1 MVMKTHFKSSVKL
14 FKKHFTRL
22 ITIIAIVFVSIGF
35 MAGIGEV
42 EFKIKTAA
50 NDYYQSK
57 NISDIYIKSKNEN
70 GFSDQELSYLA
81 ERFGENNLSES
92 LCYEM
97 ELDADS
103 STGEKDIV
111 RLYNYNLESHINQLE
126 LLEGELPKA
135 SSLLSRKI
143 DVVVERKTDA
153 IKGYEIGDKITVEY
167 SKLFSYELTVCGIV
181 RNPLIVQQIEE
192 PSFQFEDDHIDNVV
206 YIHSNSP
213 FRTNDVY
220 ITLEDRTLF
229 DSFSGEYETEI
240 NRLKAELETK
250 LGTENVSVLSLYENF
265 GMNSLVSYGEKVGDI
280 GIIFVVFFLLVTLLV
295 VYSTMSRLFDEERAQ
310 IACLKTLGYSNAKI
324 VSKYALFVFIATAI
338 GGGVAFGLGLWLTK
352 IIYTAFHMQYAM
364 PPFPTANHYFY
375 YLLTLIILILS
386 TLILT
391 FATGMKLTKQ
401 KPVTLLTPKAPK
413 AGKKVIIERIPLIW
427 NRLSFKHK
435 STMRNVL
442 LFKSRFFMTV
452 VSVLGST
459 VLVLSGM
466 GLTDCSIKL
475 DGGASLIAIALTLII
490 CSALLCALVVYN
502 LTNINVSERTREI
515 ATLMVLGYDDR
526 EVTGYIFRE
535 VYIMSFIGAI
545 LGLPFGLAFLDFV
558 FNLINFGSVSD
569 INWWTWILTP
579 ILTMCFTFLSTRLLY
594 RKITKTDMNAS
605 LKTLE

>member
-1 MVMKTHFKSSVKL
+1 MVMKTHFKSSVRL

-22 ITIIAIVFVSIGF
+22 VTIIAIVFVSIGF

-42 EFKIKTAA
+42 EFKVKTAA
-50 NDYYQSK
+50 NNYYQSQ

-70 GFSDQELSYLA
+70 GFSKEELSYLSN
-81 ERFGENNLSES
+81 RFGENNLSES

-97 ELDADS
+97 ELNTDS
-103 STGEKDIV
+103 PTGEKDIV
-111 RLYNYNLESHINQLE
+111 RLYNYNLESRINQLE

-135 SSLLSRKI
+135 SSLLSKKI
-143 DVVVERKTDA
+143 DVVVERQTDA
-153 IKGYEIGDKITVEY
+153 IKGYEIGDTITVEY

-192 PSFQFEDDHIDNVV
+192 PSFQFENDHIDNVV
-206 YIHSNSP
+206 YINSKSP

-229 DSFSGEYETEI
+229 DSFSDEYETEI
-240 NRLKAELETK
+240 NRLKAEIEAE
-250 LGTENVSVLSLYENF
+250 LGAENVSVLSLYENF
-265 GMNSLVSYGEKVGDI
+265 GMNSLVSYGEKVGEI
-280 GIIFVVFFLLVTLLV
+280 GVIFVVFFLLVTLLV

-338 GGGVAFGLGLWLTK
+338 GGGAAFGLGLWLTK

-364 PPFPTANHYFY
+364 PPFPTTNHYFY
-375 YLLTLIILILS
+375 YLLTLIILLVA

-391 FATGMKLTKQ
+391 FATGMKLAKQ
-401 KPVTLLTPKAPK
+401 KPVTLLTPRAPK
-413 AGKKVIIERIPLIW
+413 AGKKVIIERIPFIW
-427 NRLSFKHK
+427 NHLSFKHK

-442 LFKSRFFMTV
+442 LFKSRFLMTV
-452 VSVLGST
+452 ISVLGST

-475 DGGASLIAIALTLII
+475 DGGASLIAIAVTLIV

-515 ATLMVLGYDDR
+515 ATLMVLGYDDK
-526 EVTGYIFRE
+526 EVSGYIFRE

-545 LGLPFGLAFLDFV
+545 LGLPVGLVFLEFV
-558 FNLINFGSVSD
+558 FGLINFGSVAD

>member
-1 MVMKTHFKSSVKL
+1 MVMKTHFKSSVRL

-22 ITIIAIVFVSIGF
+22 ITIVAIVFVSIGF

-42 EFKIKTAA
+42 EFKVKTAA
-50 NDYYQSK
+50 NKYYQSQ
-57 NISDIYIKSKNEN
+57 NISDIYIKSKNES
-70 GFSDQELSYLA
+70 GFSKKELAYLT
-81 ERFGENNLSES
+81 ERFGKDNVLES

-97 ELDADS
+97 ELDS
-103 STGEKDIV
+103 ETEEKDIV
-111 RLYNYNLESHINQLE
+111 RLYNHNLESSINQLE
-126 LLEGELPKA
+126 LLEGEMPKA
-135 SSLLSRKI
+135 SSLLSKKI
-143 DVVVERKTDA
+143 DVVVERQTSA
-153 IKGYEIGDKITVEY
+153 IKGYEIGDTITVEY
-167 SKLFSYELTVCGIV
+167 SKLYSFELTVCGIV
-181 RNPLIVQQIEE
+181 RNPLIINQIEE
-192 PSFQFEDDHIDNVV
+192 PSFQFEDDHLDNVV
-206 YIHSNSP
+206 YIHSENP

-229 DSFSGEYETEI
+229 NSFSDEYEREI
-240 NRLKAELETK
+240 NRLKTEIESEL
-250 LGTENVSVLSLYENF
+250 GIENVSVLSLYENF
-265 GMNSLVSYGEKVGDI
+265 GMNSLIAYGEKVREI

-324 VSKYALFVFIATAI
+324 ISKYTLFVFIATAI
-338 GGGVAFGLGLWLTK
+338 GGGAAFELGLILTK
-352 IIYTAFHMQYAM
+352 LIYTAFNMQYAM
-364 PPFPTANHYFY
+364 PPFPTTNHYFY
-375 YLLTLIILILS
+375 YLLTLVVLIVATFL
-386 TLILT
+386 LT
-391 FATGMKLTKQ
+391 FATGMKLAKQ
-401 KPVTLLTPKAPK
+401 KPVALLTPKAPK
-413 AGKKVIIERIPLIW
+413 AGKKVIIERIPFIW
-427 NRLSFKHK
+427 NHLSFKHK

-442 LFKSRFFMTV
+442 LFKSRFLMTV

-475 DGGASLIAIALTLII
+475 DGGASLIGISLTLIV

-515 ATLMVLGYDDR
+515 ATLMVLGYDDK

-535 VYIMSFIGAI
+535 VYIMSFIGAV
-545 LGLPFGLAFLDFV
+545 LGLPVGVVFLDFV
-558 FNLINFGSVSD
+558 FNLVNFGSVAD

-579 ILTMCFTFLSTRLLY
+579 ILTIFFTFLSTRLLY